1 MFTEYADQKFSWK
14 KSLQDLLKVSHIE
27 EEFEEG
33 EQDYQSEYEGI
44 NRNKQELRHELQSV
58 EEIWYLVKICLLT

>member
-1 MFTEYADQKFSWK
+1 MIFTEYADQKFSWK

-44 NRNKQELRHELQSV
+44 NRNKQELRHELQCAV
-58 EEIWYLVKICLLT
+58 AQYVAKR